1 MNNADYYDQC
11 QEILTD
17 ATSRLGFPLGDDKIC
32 EISSLITEAMGG
44 NYRCFHNFEHLLMF
58 KDQED
63 PIITIAG
70 LFHDLVYIQV
80 DRKITFNLTVY
91 LAPLIQERI
100 DGLYIK
106 SRQNKKDKY
115 LEIILK
121 IFGLNID
128 DNLSNFRGHNEFLS
142 ALCTAQILDNSLP
155 LTVIVRIVTIIEL
168 TIPFRQLE
176 NNISIS
182 QQLEKRL
189 SKVNQQFQ
197 LGLKNDEIILT
208 IIQGVKLANL
218 DVSGFASTNV
228 KDFINNTWLLL
239 PETNHILNDQYH
251 YLIKDCCIAL
261 IKTTKF
267 IQCLFPENIFHCYHD
282 YPSSDAYES
291 LINRS
296 KYNLNIAQYY
306 FAYHII
312 GLSILQA
319 FISRFTF
326 SLPLSFFFPHK
337 SNSSKNNS
345 SFIDY
350 IIPVNKKNIIPN
362 SVEDIVSNLISAE
375 FQPSFFPYNDLGN
388 FVILIFNYLT
398 LKDSLIFID
407 KCLLFFEGEIC
418 QDDFLNLFPSP
429 LIKIIED
436 AIAQHL
442 AEVRSHFV
450 L

>member
-11 QEILTD
+11 REILTD
-17 ATSRLGFPLGDDKIC
+17 ATSRLGFPLQDDKIC
-32 EISSLITEAMGG
+32 EISGLITGVMGG

-70 LFHDLVYIQV
+70 LFHDLIYIQV
-80 DRKITFNLTVY
+80 DRKIPFNLTPY

-106 SRQNKKDKY
+106 SCRGKKDKY

-121 IFGLNID
+121 IFGLNIG
-128 DNLSNFRGHNEFLS
+128 DNLSNFRGYNEFLS
-142 ALCTAQILDNSLP
+142 ALCTAKILDNYLP
-155 LTVIVRIVTIIEL
+155 LTIIVRIVTIIEL
-168 TIPFRQLE
+168 TIPFRRSE
-176 NNISIS
+176 NNISVS

-208 IIQGVKLANL
+208 IIQGIKLANL
-218 DVSGFASTNV
+218 DVSGFASNNV

-239 PETNHILNDQYH
+239 PETNHILNDQDH

-267 IQCLFPENIFHCYHD
+267 IQCLLPESIFHCYHN
-282 YPSSDAYES
+282 YPSFDVYES

-306 FAYHII
+306 FAYQII
-312 GLSILQA
+312 SLSILQA

-326 SLPLSFFFPHK
+326 SLPLSFLFP
-337 SNSSKNNS
+337 SKCNLSPNNS
-345 SFIDY
+345 SFVDY
-350 IIPVNKKNIIPN
+350 ILPVNKKKFISN
-362 SVEDIVSNLISAE
+362 SVEDIVSSLINAE
-375 FQPSFFPYNDLGN
+375 FQPSFFPYSDLSN
-388 FVILIFNYLT
+388 FVMLIFNYLT
-398 LKDSLIFID
+398 LKDSLIFMD
-407 KCLLFFEGEIC
+407 KCFLFFEGEISH
-418 QDDFLNLFPSP
+418 DDFLNLFPSS
-429 LIKIIED
+429 LIQIIAD
-436 AIAQHL
+436 AIAHCFDEAL
-442 AEVRSHFV
+442 SSFF
-450 L
+450 